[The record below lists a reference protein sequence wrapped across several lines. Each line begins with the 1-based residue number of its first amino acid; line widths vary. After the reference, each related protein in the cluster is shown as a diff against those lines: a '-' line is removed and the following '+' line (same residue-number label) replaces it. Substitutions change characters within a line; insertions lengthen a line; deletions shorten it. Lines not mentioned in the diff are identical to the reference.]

1 MNTLLNLLN
10 SSYPTQH
17 HSLIANHWMRQSYA
31 HQGGCY
37 LQNPKAKYAAEPPD
51 ISIELTIVSKYHH
64 GDRLRKAIPQLQP
77 SVPLADCLLYFPR
90 FRLRAYLSRK
100 SLLLSLPVPKTN
112 LTIAFSFLYFPSFL
126 RGVASP
132 QPRRAGPS
140 NFWFDHST
148 ACNKLCV
155 VGVS

>member
-1 MNTLLNLLN
+1 MEISGFLLLCSTTHHFSNL
-10 SSYPTQH
+10 YTKKIKEGVICKTQ
-17 HSLIANHWMRQSYA
+17 
-31 HQGGCY
+31 
-37 LQNPKAKYAAEPPD
+37 KAKYAAEPPD

-64 GDRLRKAIPQLQP
+64 GGRLRKAIPQLQP
-77 SVPLADCLLYFPR
+77 SAPLADCLLCFPR

-100 SLLLSLPVPKTN
+100 YLLLNLPVPKTN

-126 RGVASP
+126 RGVASAQSCRP
-132 QPRRAGPS
+132 GPS
-140 NFWFDHST
+140 NFWFDHPT